1 MVGSGNSAAD
11 SHGSTPSSWQSG
23 TNKPVR
29 EFRETPPVY
38 LAPPPPRSQKRPDL
52 KWLLITGTS
61 MLFLGIASVVAGFA
75 FESARDLVLIGI
87 VVSLFAAVLLAKVGN
102 RLG

>member
-1 MVGSGNSAAD
+1 
-11 SHGSTPSSWQSG
+11 
-23 TNKPVR
+23 
-29 EFRETPPVY
+29 
-38 LAPPPPRSQKRPDL
+38 
-52 KWLLITGTS
+52 